1 MNFKNKKTAIAL
13 ALLSITSTASHA
25 ALHDRGNGLIY
36 DDVLDIT
43 WLQDANYALTS
54 GFDSID
60 TEADGKLRW
69 NYAKQFVDELD
80 YAGFSDWRLPKMT
93 FADANNNGYPDCVV
107 DKISTCTEE
116 ELNLMSELDYMYTVN
131 LGNPKKPSS
140 QIYWTNIK
148 YKFIDGTTGVEKEIK
163 NIRTPLYTHFWH
175 GTEFTGDGIQ
185 HAAWAYQMQ
194 NSASVVSWKANFSVP
209 WPVRDGDVL
218 PNYDGMI
225 EGGTNHAMILK
236 ENGELWGWGSN
247 YLSQLGDGTT
257 RDKSRP
263 TLISKNNDY
272 KAISVSHE
280 QTFALNKDGTLVG
293 WGYNRYGKL
302 GAKAGINKTPVTI
315 NITDVAKVEAGYRH
329 VMALTNDGS
338 VYTWGLNSSGQ
349 LGDGSSTDS
358 STPLKIANL
367 SDVTF
372 IDSGSMSSYAVKS
385 DGTVWSWGRN
395 DFFQLGRGQSDE
407 HIATAIPSLTN
418 IKMVAAGSSHALALK
433 KDGTVWGWG
442 HNSSHKTGH
451 FDRKSPTATPY
462 QIPTLSNVKSIA
474 AGYNYSLALKHDG
487 TVWGWGSN
495 SWGQLGL
502 GYDSIFESVPVQI
515 ANINNAVSIETH
527 WGTTLVLLDNG
538 ELVSFGLNN
547 NYQVNTN
554 KSRNVNSP
562 KVVLTNVTN

>member
-1 MNFKNKKTAIAL
+1 MNLKSKKTA
-13 ALLSITSTASHA
+13 
-25 ALHDRGNGLIY
+25 
-36 DDVLDIT
+36 DDVLDVT

-54 GFDSID
+54 GFDSVD
-60 TEADGKLRW
+60 TEADGKFRW

-93 FADANNNGYPDCVV
+93 FVDANNNGYPDCAV

-116 ELNLMSELDYMYTVN
+116 ELDLISELHYMYTVN
-131 LGNPKKPSS
+131 LGNPKKPET
-140 QIYWTNIK
+140 QVYWKNTK
-148 YKFIDGTTGVEKEIK
+148 YKFIDGTTGLEREIK
-163 NIRTPLYTHFWH
+163 NLRAPGYSGMWH
-175 GTEFTGDGIQ
+175 ETGFTGAAKNAVWVYTTGI
-185 HAAWAYQMQ
+185 
-194 NSASVVSWKANFSVP
+194 NSIGFSSKMNFYIP

-247 YLSQLGDGTT
+247 YLGQLGDGTT
-257 RDKSRP
+257 LDKSRP
-263 TLISKNNDY
+263 TLISKNNGY

-302 GAKAGINKTPVTI
+302 GAKAGINKTPITI
-315 NITDVAKVEAGYRH
+315 NITNVAKVEAGYRH

-358 STPLKIANL
+358 STPLKVANL

-395 DFFQLGRGQSDE
+395 DFFQLGRSQSDE
-407 HIATAIPSLTN
+407 HIATAIPNLTN

-474 AGYNYSLALKHDG
+474 AGYNYSLALKRDG

-502 GYDSIFESVPVQI
+502 GYDSTFESVPVQI

-527 WGTTLVLLDNG
+527 WGTTLILLDNG

-562 KVVLTNVTN
+562 QVVLTNVTN